1 MQRRKMGDPPET
13 LGNHT
18 APPKHVVCTVHPQI
32 TVEEFVSVI
41 DTSCQQNKVE
51 DTNIVERDESTS
63 GKEGKLSDDGAIGM
77 KQSNNENRTATQK
90 CMDKVLPDSSS
101 VNEVKDLFLL
111 AGLHTCADLGPTMLR
126 VFAKCPTAHALVSV
140 ACCYMKMSCAV
151 KNSLIKCKAQLKP
164 DDSMQTGGLF
174 AEESVN
180 IGKFQSYPTR
190 KLFDSNEPDPS
201 ASASNSN
208 QNTENIAETKCNSVK
223 GIPGFPM
230 SEWVKGQEGCDLD
243 FEPLELAC
251 HAFDVYHNRLKGKKI

>member
-1 MQRRKMGDPPET
+1 MGDPPET
-13 LGNHT
+13 MGNHT

-41 DTSCQQNKVE
+41 DTSCQQSEV
-51 DTNIVERDESTS
+51 DDDNIVERGESAS
-63 GKEGKLSDDGAIGM
+63 PGKERKLSHDNATDM
-77 KQSNNENRTATQK
+77 EQSNNDNRTATQT
-90 CMDKVLPDSSS
+90 CTDKVLPDSRS
-101 VNEVKDLFLL
+101 VNKVVDLFLL

-151 KNSLIKCKAQLKP
+151 QNSLIKCKARLKP

-180 IGKFQSYPTR
+180 IGKFRSYPTR
-190 KLFDSNEPDPS
+190 KLFNSNEPKSS
-201 ASASNSN
+201 ASTSDLN
-208 QNTENIAETKCNSVK
+208 QGAENIAETQSDSVNN
-223 GIPGFPM
+223 IPGFPM

-251 HAFDVYHNRLKGKKI
+251 HAFDVYHNRLKGKKIY